1 MLKDEL
7 VVVEKSWGAL
17 NKGGGEVSQRRRRR
31 TPCGR
36 GKEGLWEGGGQPEK
50 EEEDALWEGEGRALG
65 RSCLGWRG
73 DSTLQ

>member
-36 GKEGLWEGGGQPEK
+36 GKEGLWEGA
-50 EEEDALWEGEGRALG
+50 ALAGVETALC
-65 RSCLGWRG
+65 SEAFLK
-73 DSTLQ
+73 S